1 MFRLGLPEKPATN
14 PHTPIVYVRD
24 VPKWDYKQV
33 LRTDKDAS
41 TLSEGELNELGEE
54 GWELAAAF
62 AVGDGFNYIF
72 KRIAG

>member
-24 VPKWDYKQV
+24 VPKWDYKQIV
-33 LRTDKDAS
+33 RGDKDAP
-41 TLSEGELNELGEE
+41 TLSEDELNELGEE
-54 GWELAAAF
+54 GWDLAAVF
-62 AVGDGFNYIF
+62 PVGAGITYIF